1 VTTGA
6 HGRPATPDPE
16 TRRRTKLLGTFL
28 LLMIVVFGVG
38 DVISVLTQPGYKLPW
53 YGYAFLLS
61 AALLNRAGRYS
72 LAATLTLLMFPMTTL
87 VTVLSG
93 ADPRTTFSYLI
104 IGILGSTLLL
114 DRRGAILF
122 DAGCFVFLL
131 LTPLLIPEH
140 VPDLAAI
147 TGPLL
152 LVAIGSGLAIMLMIH
167 RDELERERQEALRAS
182 EERLLLALD
191 ASRMGTWE
199 WDPVAREVHSSER
212 AQAIFGLP
220 GKTFDGTQAGYLR
233 MVHPD
238 DLAAVGKELSEVLSG
253 GKDEFE
259 ILHRVIWADGSVHW
273 IQAQGRSTTREDTG
287 RRVNGTVVDV
297 TERRL
302 AEAERDRLIQEL
314 EQKNAELERF
324 TYTVSHDLKSPLITV
339 RGFLGSIERDV
350 KDGRY
355 DRLGADVELILS
367 ATARMQKLLDELLSL
382 SRIGRIVNPPERV
395 RFADLA
401 QEAIDLVRGRLD
413 AAQARVEIQDNLPDV
428 FGDRSRLVQVLQN
441 LLDNSAKFVGD
452 QKAPRIIV
460 GSRPGASEGRPVF
473 FVQDNGEGVAPE
485 NLGRMVGLF
494 EKLDDRSRGTG
505 VGLAI
510 VKRIVEVHGG
520 KVWVES
526 PGRGQGTT
534 VCFTLPTRASV

>member
-1 VTTGA
+1 
-6 HGRPATPDPE
+6 
-16 TRRRTKLLGTFL
+16 
-28 LLMIVVFGVG
+28 MIVIFGASDAV
-38 DVISVLTQPGYKLPW
+38 SVLTRPGYSPPW
-53 YGYAFLLS
+53 YGYIFLLT
-61 AALLNRAGRYS
+61 ATALNHLGRY
-72 LAATLTLLMFPMTTL
+72 LMAATLTLAMFPLVTL
-87 VTVLSG
+87 VTVLKGGDPG
-93 ADPRTTFSYLI
+93 ATYTYLV
-104 IGILGSTLLL
+104 IGIILASILL
-114 DRRGAILF
+114 DRKGAMLF
-122 DAGCFVFLL
+122 AALCLVCLFLN
-131 LTPLLIPEH
+131 PWLIPEH
-140 VPDLAAI
+140 VPGLGAI
-147 TGPLL
+147 LNPLI
-152 LVAIGSGLAIMLMIH
+152 LVAIGSGLSLILMVH
-167 RDELERERQEALRAS
+167 RDEVEHDRQAALRNS
-182 EERLLLALD
+182 EERLQLALD
-191 ASRMGTWE
+191 ASHMGTWE
-199 WDPVAREVHSSER
+199 WDPDSGEVHSSDR
-212 AQAIFGLP
+212 AQAIFGLRE
-220 GKTFDGTQAGYLR
+220 KSFDGTPEGYLR

-238 DLAAVGKELSEVLSG
+238 DLKAVERELGAVLSG
-253 GKDEFE
+253 GLDNFE
-259 ILHRVIWADGSVHW
+259 ILHRVIWSDGSIHW
-273 IQAQGRSTTREDTG
+273 IQAQGRSTKRDG
-287 RRVNGTVVDV
+287 SARRVNGTVLDV
-297 TERRL
+297 TDRKL
-302 AEAERDRLIQEL
+302 AETERDRLIHEL

-355 DRLGADVELILS
+355 DRLTGDVERILS

-395 RFADLA
+395 RFTDLA

-441 LLDNSAKFVGD
+441 LLDNSAKFVGG

-460 GSRPGASEGRPVF
+460 GSRPGASDGRPVF

-526 PGRGQGTT
+526 AGRGQGTT